1 MTLIYYDESGVVT
14 AIRTGT
20 RFSLEREHEANE
32 NCILIDG
39 EAPEFPY
46 VKDGQVL
53 GRPESPR
60 LGWFSFNVE
69 QGEWQF
75 DLAQSRDAV
84 WSHMKY
90 KREKAEF
97 GAFEWGGYTFDCNEV
112 SQRRLQGAVQL
123 AAIDSTM
130 TLDWTLADNTVHTFA
145 AADYVQIGVALANHV
160 NECHERG
167 RILRS
172 QIQSATTYSELEAI
186 VW

>member
-1 MTLIYYDESGVVT
+1 VTLIYYDESGVVT

-20 RFSLEREHEANE
+20 RLSLEREHEANE

-39 EAPEFPY
+39 EVPEFPY

-53 GRPESPR
+53 GRPESPK

-75 DLAQSRDAV
+75 DLDKSRDAV

-97 GAFEWGGYTFDCNEV
+97 SVFEWGGYTFDCNEV
-112 SQRRLQGAVQL
+112 SQRRLQGAIQL
-123 AAIDSTM
+123 AAIDDTI
-130 TLDWTLADNTVHTFA
+130 TLEWTLADNSIQAFA
-145 AADYVQIGVALANHV
+145 AAEYVQIGVALANHV
-160 NECHERG
+160 SECHGRG
-167 RILRS
+167 RILRQEINES
-172 QIQSATTYSELEAI
+172 TTQAELEAI